1 MLFAIRQLLEG
12 RPAPLCVPQN
22 TRIRDALQLMMRHG
36 YSQLPVVEDDGDLLG
51 IISNKTIAHTY
62 FLLGGQVA
70 LLELTVDHCLM
81 RVDPL
86 TPDDDLFEACE
97 KLRDEESALVIVEGR
112 KPVGLLTAGD
122 LTDFFRHRSEDLIRI
137 EDIEVTLR
145 LRARDAFPD
154 DAEMD
159 HALLL
164 ALGPDPQ
171 DPTRP
176 KKHFNHLSMGDL
188 LHLITHEENWPRFN
202 GMFEPIELFTSLM
215 DRVRQ
220 VRNILAH
227 FRGNADQI
235 QDTTLKY
242 AVDWLATRAGAVQ
255 ADGSGPRRLTVDR
268 AQTAGAV
275 PGKRYDPLREWLS
288 RQEQDPLGIRVNFRD
303 IETLLGGALP
313 TAARKHQSWW
323 SSNPNEAQS
332 KAWLEAGWRVSE
344 VNLAKHEV
352 TFQPVSVAAAPA
364 ADAKSNPPTAPVRQ
378 NGATGTSAQ
387 VKSQEIG

>member
-12 RPAPLCVPQN
+12 RPAPLCVQQN
-22 TRIRDALQLMMRHG
+22 TRVRDALQLMMRHG

-70 LLELTVDHCLM
+70 LLDLTVDHCLM

-97 KLRDEESALVIVEGR
+97 KLCDGESALVIVEGR

-122 LTDFFRHRSEDLIRI
+122 LTQFFRHRSEDLIRI

-154 DAEMD
+154 DEAMD
-159 HALLL
+159 QALIL
-164 ALGPDPQ
+164 ALGADPH

-188 LHLITHEENWPRFN
+188 LHLITHEQNWPHFN
-202 GMFEPIELFTSLM
+202 GMFEPLELFVSLM

-227 FRGNADQI
+227 FRGSADQI
-235 QDTTLKY
+235 QDTTLRY
-242 AVDWLATRAGAVQ
+242 AVDWLSTRAGVGQ
-255 ADGSGPRRLTVDR
+255 AAGEGPKRLTITQ
-268 AQTAGAV
+268 AETQAGV
-275 PGKRYDPLREWLS
+275 KGKRYDPLKEWLS
-288 RQEQDPLGIRVNFRD
+288 KQTQDPAGIKVNFRD
-303 IETLLGGALP
+303 IEALLGGPLP
-313 TAARKHQSWW
+313 AAARKHQSWW

-332 KAWLEAGWRVSE
+332 LAWLEAGWRVSR
-344 VNLAKHEV
+344 VDLAKREV
-352 TFQPVSVAAAPA
+352 VFQPSNVPA
-364 ADAKSNPPTAPVRQ
+364 TAGTPSQSAQQDTRQ
-378 NGATGTSAQ
+378 NGATESPP
-387 VKSQEIG
+387 VKAHEVT

>member
-12 RPAPLCVPQN
+12 RAAPLCVPQN
-22 TRIRDALQLMMRHG
+22 TRLRDALQLMMRHG

-70 LLELTVDHCLM
+70 LLDLTVDHCLA

-97 KLRDEESALVIVEGR
+97 KLRDEDSALVIVEGR

-122 LTDFFRHRSEDLIRI
+122 LTQFFRHRSEDLIRI

-154 DAEMD
+154 DAAMD
-159 HALLL
+159 QALIL
-164 ALGPDPQ
+164 AVGPDPQ

-176 KKHFNHLSMGDL
+176 KKHFNNLSLGEL
-188 LHLITHEENWPRFN
+188 LHLITHEQNWPNFN
-202 GMFEPIELFTSLM
+202 GMFEPLELFVSLM
-215 DRVRQ
+215 ERVRL

-227 FRGNADQI
+227 FRGSADQI
-235 QDTTLKY
+235 QDSTLRY
-242 AVDWLATRAGAVQ
+242 AVDWLSTRAGAAQ
-255 ADGSGPRRLTVDR
+255 GEGPRRVTITH
-268 AQTAGAV
+268 AETPSGIK
-275 PGKRYDPLREWLS
+275 GKRYDPLKEWLS
-288 RQEQDPLGIRVNFRD
+288 KQTQDPVGMRVNFRD
-303 IETLLGGALP
+303 IETLLGGPLP
-313 TAARKHQSWW
+313 AAARKHQSWW

-332 KAWLEAGWRVSE
+332 LAWLEAGWRVSQ
-344 VNLAKHEV
+344 VDLAKREV
-352 TFQPVSVAAAPA
+352 TFQPSNVQATPAPA
-364 ADAKSNPPTAPVRQ
+364 VPGADLQTAGRDTHQ
-378 NGATGTSAQ
+378 NGATSPPW
-387 VKSQEIG
+387 SIS